1 MKLCQLL
8 GVVLACSFMS
18 ALPVVE
24 AAEWT
29 PVLEDEFDRE
39 MMGPNWRVL
48 RGDWRI
54 EEGSLRITRAWPSD
68 NNMLC
73 TKTMPRGDMRAVV
86 KFRLEPDCFIHL
98 ALRAG
103 EYFWGGGGFADEFA
117 AHISSPK
124 GNLEIKVDGKSVH
137 VPPHRSCTVELSVE
151 GGQGTIV
158 LNDQELIERP
168 VPPARSEFNRSLYV
182 NCLPNGWIESV
193 KLYTKPGQTLAL
205 PLRANSIEENQRA
218 TVFAEKFID
227 PKNPAIGMQK
237 AIDSLP
243 PNGGAVVLP
252 AGEFLM
258 RRHLA
263 LPSGVTLRG
272 QGYDKTVLRACAF
285 HGSKV
290 VNVEER
296 DGDCVVTLED
306 ASAFKVGDGVC
317 YERNWGHPAMPAN
330 PNLDHVITEIDGNVV
345 TVRGAKPK
353 RSSFFSHFFPLVYS
367 VAQEFVGVQ
376 DLTLTW
382 TPPPVEDTEAD
393 PKTGKRKKR
402 SGYSGG
408 FLTCPVTFG
417 ALRGGRIAR
426 VNVDGY
432 PADGISVQ
440 GAADAM
446 VTDSTVTGTS
456 TGFHPGTRTQRF
468 LWARNRSVGNRTGLF
483 FCFSNENGLYC
494 GNTTDDF
501 TGYPGVGDVFNILSN
516 NDCVKGMGIGGGGY
530 AGLFFN
536 NRMPSLSTSACPAD
550 PGRPIYF
557 SAPHYYVFAENR
569 LAKLDLGEG
578 TETIVIAGNTPMG
591 QDDALEVA
599 GDTGPN
605 LYSKE
610 RLGLARE
617 LELPTGV
624 GRDKPVPAPTLPD
637 PVLDG
642 CRYYDAERP
651 DCGFQ
656 KALNGLAAEGGTL
669 QLPGGRYPLG
679 APLRI
684 PSNVTLAGHGIGTIL
699 YAVDGYAGSLI
710 VSEDAKAITI
720 RALSILSR
728 YDPETQRGP
737 AISVRQ
743 CEAVLVEGIDVRG
756 WEGVGVE
763 AVDSSVTA
771 RDCRAFGCAGDGYR
785 LAGPTVRVCTT
796 LASSCARGIVLER
809 TSAASVESSIASGSR
824 GAGIVVVDAK
834 APLVHTSSSSFN
846 GGDGILL
853 RDVTGGHVIADLC
866 RANDQALGGGA
877 GIRLAGT
884 TSDCTVTY
892 NHCSDDQLHATQ
904 AHGIIEEGT
913 ASRNTI
919 RFNLTC
925 PFYMNHQ
932 PRKLAPVVA
941 KGKGSAVRDNLVQNA
956 SPSGSSIESR
966 ELGFF
971 GTPHSHNMRTNAR
984 LHRKK
989 ALDGQLK
996 HREAALKS
1004 HDKRITDTREKINA
1018 LKREA
1023 EPDAKKLEA
1032 LGGVLK
1038 RLEQGRLPLEK
1049 ARQLQEL
1056 AVRKIDQ
1063 EIAIATQEKKVRY
1076 SKFAVIALRD
1086 RGADQAKIKQAEAA
1100 LKADEQQFASLRAEL
1115 QKLTN
1120 DQQESKH

>member
-1 MKLCQLL
+1 MTIVKAHRVLQ
-8 GVVLACSFMS
+8 VVLACCLMS
-18 ALPVVE
+18 ALQVAE
-24 AAEWT
+24 AGEWI

-39 MMGPNWRVL
+39 MIGPNWRVL

-54 EEGSLRITRAWPSD
+54 EAESLRITRAWPSD
-68 NNMLC
+68 NNLLC

-86 KFRLEPDCFIHL
+86 KFRLEPDCFMHL

-103 EYFWGGGGFADEFA
+103 EYFWGGGGFADDFA

-124 GNLEIKVDGKSVH
+124 SNTEIKVDGGSIR
-137 VPPHRSCTVELSVE
+137 VPPDRDCTVELTVE
-151 GGQGTIV
+151 GGKGTIA
-158 LNDQELIERP
+158 LNGNKLIEKP
-168 VPPARSEFNRSLYV
+168 VPPARSEFNRGLYI

-205 PLRANSIEENQRA
+205 PLGANSMEENKRA
-218 TVFAEKFID
+218 TVFAKEFID
-227 PKNPAIGMQK
+227 PMNPAVGMQK

-243 PNGGAVVLP
+243 SSGGAVILP

-272 QGYDKTVLRACAF
+272 QGHDKTVLRACPF

-290 VNVEER
+290 MKVEER
-296 DGDCVVTLED
+296 EGDCVVTLED

-317 YERNWGHPAMPAN
+317 YGRAWGHPAMPAN
-330 PNLDHVITEIDGNVV
+330 PNLNHVITEIDGNVV
-345 TVRGAKPK
+345 TVSGGKPK
-353 RSSFFSHFFPLVYS
+353 KSGFLSHFFPLVYS

-382 TPPPVEDTEAD
+382 TPPPAEDTEVD
-393 PKTGKRKKR
+393 PKTGKPKKR

-426 VNVDGY
+426 VNVEGY

-440 GAADAM
+440 GAADTM
-446 VTDSTVTGTS
+446 VTDNTVTGTGAGS
-456 TGFHPGTRTQRF
+456 HPGTRTQRF
-468 LWARNRSVGNRTGLF
+468 LWARNRSVGNHTGLY

-494 GNTTDDF
+494 HNTTDDF

-516 NDCVKGMGIGGGGY
+516 NDCVKGIGIGGGGY

-536 NRMPSLSTSACPAD
+536 NRMPSLSTSACPSD

-569 LAKLDLGEG
+569 LAKLQLGEG
-578 TETIVIAGNTPMG
+578 TEAIVIAGNTPMG
-591 QDDALEVA
+591 QDGTLEVA

-605 LYSKE
+605 LYSEE
-610 RLGLARE
+610 RLGLARR

-624 GRDKPVPAPTLPD
+624 GRDEPVPAPTLPD

-642 CRYYDAERP
+642 RRFYDAERP

-656 KALNGLAAEGGTL
+656 KALDELAGEGGTL

-679 APLRI
+679 ASLRI
-684 PSNVTLAGHGIGTIL
+684 PSNVTLAAHGIGTVL
-699 YAVDGYAGSLI
+699 YAADGYAGSLI
-710 VSEDAKAITI
+710 VSEKAKTVTI

-737 AISVRQ
+737 AISVRR

-756 WEGVGVE
+756 WEGVGIE
-763 AVDSSVTA
+763 TVDSSVTV

-785 LAGPTVRVCTT
+785 LGGPTVRVCTT
-796 LASSCARGIVLER
+796 LASSCARGIILEQ
-809 TSAASVESSIASGSR
+809 TAAASVEDSIVSGSR
-824 GAGIVVVDAK
+824 GAGIVVVDGK
-834 APLVHTSSSSFN
+834 TPLVHASSSSFN

-853 RDVTGGHVIADLC
+853 RDVTGGHVIANLC
-866 RANDQALGGGA
+866 RANNQALKDGA

-884 TSDCTVTY
+884 TSGCTTTY

-913 ASRNTI
+913 ASRNTV

-932 PRKLAPVVA
+932 PQKLAPVVA
-941 KGKGSAVRDNLVQNA
+941 QGKGSDVRDNLVRNA

-966 ELGFF
+966 ALGFF
-971 GTPHSHNMRTNAR
+971 GTPHSHNMRENAR
-984 LHRKK
+984 LGRKK
-989 ALDGQLK
+989 SLDGQLK
-996 HREAALKS
+996 NREAELKR
-1004 HDKRITDTREKINA
+1004 HDERIADTKQKINA
-1018 LKREA
+1018 LKRQA

-1032 LGGVLK
+1032 LGSTLK
-1038 RLEQGRLPLEK
+1038 KLEQGRRPLEER
-1049 ARQLQEL
+1049 RQLQEL
-1056 AVRKIDQ
+1056 AVQTIDQ
-1063 EIAIATQEKKVRY
+1063 EIAIAAQEKKVRY
-1076 SKFAVIALRD
+1076 RKFAVISLRNQ
-1086 RGADQAKIKQAEAA
+1086 GADQSKIKQAEAA
-1100 LKADEQQFASLRAEL
+1100 LKADEQQLASLRAEL
-1115 QKLTN
+1115 RKLN
-1120 DQQESKH
+1120 Q